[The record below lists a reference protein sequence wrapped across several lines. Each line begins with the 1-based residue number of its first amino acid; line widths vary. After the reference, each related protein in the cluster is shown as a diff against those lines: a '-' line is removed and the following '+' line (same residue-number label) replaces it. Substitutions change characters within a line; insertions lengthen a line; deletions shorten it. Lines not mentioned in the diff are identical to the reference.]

1 MRTGALMTDW
11 KPITTV
17 PYHRDV
23 ALQVIDRFGEREL
36 GFPCCRTETGWVNSK
51 LNLPLSLGVKPVAW
65 REWPQE
71 I

>member
-1 MRTGALMTDW
+1 MTDW

-17 PYHRDV
+17 PFHRDV

-36 GFPCCRTETGWVNSK
+36 GFPCCRTEAGWVNSQ